1 MTDTFHNTAPLRLP
15 GMFVLFLFY
24 LCVIV
29 PPAGAD
35 PLKTPD
41 HAPWG
46 RLLQSRLTEG
56 EGGAPNRFDYGGL
69 KASPED
75 RAALKAYI
83 ASLEAVDPEAL
94 SRDEAFAFWVNLYNA
109 LTVEVVV
116 EHYPIASIRD
126 IDISPGLFSN
136 GPWGRKLVTV
146 GGRELS
152 LDDIEH
158 GILRPEF
165 GDPRVHYAVN
175 CASVGCPDLAAEP
188 YRGEDL
194 DAMLDA
200 AAGAYVNSPRGA
212 RVEGGKLTASSI
224 FKWYMKDFGGT
235 EAGVLAE
242 LRKYAAPALR
252 EKLENIAA
260 VASYDYD
267 WSLNDTAEPENGE

>member
-1 MTDTFHNTAPLRLP
+1 M
-15 GMFVLFLFY
+15 
-24 LCVIV
+24 
-29 PPAGAD
+29 
-35 PLKTPD
+35 TPD
-41 HAPWG
+41 HDPWA

-56 EGGAPNRFDYGGL
+56 EDGAPNRFDYGGL
-69 KASPED
+69 KASPEE

-83 ASLEAVDPEAL
+83 ASLETVDPEAL

-116 EHYPIASIRD
+116 EHYPVASIRD

-146 GGRELS
+146 DGRELS

-165 GDPRVHYAVN
+165 GDSRVHYAVN

-188 YRGEDL
+188 YRGEGL

-200 AAGAYVNSPRGA
+200 AARAYVNSPRGA
-212 RVEGGKLTASSI
+212 RFEGGELTASSI

-235 EAGVLAE
+235 EEGVLAE
-242 LRKYAAPALR
+242 LRRYAGSELR
-252 EKLENIAA
+252 GKLENVEH

-267 WSLNDTAEPENGE
+267 WSLNDTAELENGK